1 MVMVTLPQVSV
12 AVGGSKSQ
20 TLLHSTVLLGTQ
32 VMVGGV
38 ASITVMRW
46 TQVLWLLQ
54 SSVAVQVRSIK
65 FTVRPGP
72 VMPGGCG
79 GGVGGGPNG
88 GCCCGGG
95 SVLILFALI
104 EIVLLPMET
113 CSGGLR
119 NLKAES
125 SCAAMPPPAC
135 AGAVDLRTIQISTT
149 T

>member
-1 MVMVTLPQVSV
+1 MS
-12 AVGGSKSQ
+12 AG
-20 TLLHSTVLLGTQ
+20 HSRTRSSGTVIA
-32 VMVGGV
+32 GGV
-38 ASITVMRW
+38 VSRTMMRW
-46 TQVLWLLQ
+46 THVLWLLQ
-54 SSVAVQVRSIK
+54 SSVAVQVRSIM

-72 VMPGGCG
+72 GIPGGCG

-95 SVLILFALI
+95 NALILFALI
-104 EIVLLPMET
+104 EIVLLPMVT